1 MEWNIP
7 VGDVRSRRDIQ
18 GEWGG
23 QRQGGIAT
31 PQDSEQILIFTDPDS
46 GKRYGYDKFEGL
58 RSDGSYSYTGEGQ
71 AGDQVFLRG
80 NRSLRDSVNNG
91 KIIRLFRTRGTQA
104 TYVGAFTLG
113 DVPYLIERIPDLEGN
128 EREGIIFNL
137 VPLDADTSSLPT
149 YGGEQL
155 AGPQALPWTPPCS
168 ESYELA
174 PFEAT
179 ELGRTVSRIEFE
191 LQADF
196 GAWLRAR
203 GDTVRRLRIPVGNTV
218 MEPDLYNG
226 TSKEIVE
233 AKRSSARGYV
243 RAAIGQVLD
252 YVHTARK
259 VMDGVR
265 PSILLP
271 GVPTPDLVELCDEL
285 GITVWVRDG
294 DGFRAVS

>member
-1 MEWNIP
+1 
-7 VGDVRSRRDIQ
+7 
-18 GEWGG
+18 
-23 QRQGGIAT
+23 
-31 PQDSEQILIFTDPDS
+31 
-46 GKRYGYDKFEGL
+46 
-58 RSDGSYSYTGEGQ
+58 
-71 AGDQVFLRG
+71 
-80 NRSLRDSVNNG
+80 
-91 KIIRLFRTRGTQA
+91 
-104 TYVGAFTLG
+104 VGAFTLG

-149 YGGEQL
+149 YSGEQL
-155 AGPQALPWTPPCS
+155 TEPQALPWMPPSS

-196 GAWLRAR
+196 GAWLTAR

-218 MEPDLYNG
+218 MEPDLYNE

-233 AKRSSARGYV
+233 AKKSSARGYV
-243 RAAIGQVLD
+243 RAAVGQVLD
-252 YVHTARK
+252 YVHTAQK

-271 GVPTPDLVELCDEL
+271 GVPTPDLLELCDEL